1 MSPSLF
7 LSPVRIHFRCS
18 LYVPAAGRCLKADFF
33 CCRASKHSNLRWE
46 VFESPSRPDSRRSL
60 HYYHSWLRL
69 NPQRQAEP
77 REAKCSASARPFW
90 FGLGVPPRRTQ
101 SVYSRGVVLDDA
113 ARVAHFKVSEVG
125 PKALRSPG

>member
-33 CCRASKHSNLRWE
+33 LLLRIQTLE
-46 VFESPSRPDSRRSL
+46 VFESPSRPDGRRSL

-101 SVYSRGVVLDDA
+101 SVYFRGVVLDDA